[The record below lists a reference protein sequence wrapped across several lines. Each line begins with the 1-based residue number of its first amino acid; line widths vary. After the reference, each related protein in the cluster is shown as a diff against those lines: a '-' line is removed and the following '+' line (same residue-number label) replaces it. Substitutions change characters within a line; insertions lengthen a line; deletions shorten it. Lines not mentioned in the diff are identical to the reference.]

1 MCQSLGW
8 EGGLQWFRLSL
19 FSSPF
24 FFFCKK
30 NESSSPLPPQNL
42 IQRNC
47 SAVTARVL
55 PWLLGSTCG
64 YGNRKLPVVSATS
77 TLEGMEW
84 PLIGAEAVRF
94 LKGGG
99 QIITFS
105 GQMGI
110 SYPFLQEQEGRCS
123 FFPALSCLPPTS
135 IPHIPR
141 TQLLAVYQDL
151 LHPHYLM

>member
-1 MCQSLGW
+1 M
-8 EGGLQWFRLSL
+8 
-19 FSSPF
+19 
-24 FFFCKK
+24 
-30 NESSSPLPPQNL
+30 
-42 IQRNC
+42 
-47 SAVTARVL
+47 TARVL